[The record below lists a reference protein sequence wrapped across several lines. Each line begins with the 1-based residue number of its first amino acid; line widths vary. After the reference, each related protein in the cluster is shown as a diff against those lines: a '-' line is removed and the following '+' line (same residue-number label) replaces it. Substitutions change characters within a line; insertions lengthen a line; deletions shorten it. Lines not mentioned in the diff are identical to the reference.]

1 MQRAR
6 CLSFLCALLSGQ
18 VQGAELIELA
28 APPFLIGP
36 SVARAATGNTY
47 SYRAT
52 DPLAQVAMQI
62 TVVEIPGSL
71 AEPTTQACAD
81 AFLAELSKRGGE
93 LFVQRETDPLPVG
106 PLALDAW
113 RWTRSAPPADMQT
126 GVVGCAVRHQQF
138 IAVTFEDAI
147 QHAAQHFPKIRASLR
162 ELRLK

>member
-6 CLSFLCALLSGQ
+6 CLWLLCALLSDQ
-18 VQGAELIELA
+18 VQGIEPIELVT
-28 APPFLIGP
+28 PLFLVGP

-62 TVVEIPGSL
+62 TVVEIPSSL
-71 AEPTTQACAD
+71 AESATQACAD

-93 LFVQRETDPLPVG
+93 LFVQRETHPLQVG
-106 PLALDAW
+106 HLALDVW

-147 QHAAQHFPKIRASLR
+147 QYAAHHFPAIRASLAG
-162 ELRLK
+162 LRLK